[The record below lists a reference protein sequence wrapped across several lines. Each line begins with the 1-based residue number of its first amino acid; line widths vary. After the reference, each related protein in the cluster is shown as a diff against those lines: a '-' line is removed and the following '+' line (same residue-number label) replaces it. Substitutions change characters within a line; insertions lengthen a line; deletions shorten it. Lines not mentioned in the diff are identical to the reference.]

1 MGLCIQGMLLA
12 RRHLPAGGPCS
23 MKPCACR
30 GCTLSCAP
38 ADSRCWLCAGF
49 AASTCGLQGLTEK
62 GIDTLRADLA
72 QVDSECAEEIRKT
85 VHENYKQFIQ
95 ASQVCCT

>member
-1 MGLCIQGMLLA
+1 
-12 RRHLPAGGPCS
+12 
-23 MKPCACR
+23 MKPSAHF
-30 GCTLSCAP
+30 GCTLPCATADSCAGV
-38 ADSRCWLCAGF
+38 AVA
-49 AASTCGLQGLTEK
+49 TCSLQGLTEK

-95 ASQVCCT
+95 ASQVRYA

>member
-1 MGLCIQGMLLA
+1 MCHCRQLCW
-12 RRHLPAGGPCS
+12 HCS
-23 MKPCACR
+23 I
-30 GCTLSCAP
+30 
-38 ADSRCWLCAGF
+38 
-49 AASTCGLQGLTEK
+49 TCGLQGLTEK

-95 ASQVCCT
+95 ASQVRCA

>member
-1 MGLCIQGMLLA
+1 MGLCTQSRLLA
-12 RRHLPAGGPCS
+12 HWHLPAGGPCS

-30 GCTLSCAP
+30 GCTLSCAT
-38 ADSRCWLCAGF
+38 ADSCAGF
-49 AASTCGLQGLTEK
+49 AVTTCGLQGLTEK

-95 ASQVCCT
+95 ASQVRCT